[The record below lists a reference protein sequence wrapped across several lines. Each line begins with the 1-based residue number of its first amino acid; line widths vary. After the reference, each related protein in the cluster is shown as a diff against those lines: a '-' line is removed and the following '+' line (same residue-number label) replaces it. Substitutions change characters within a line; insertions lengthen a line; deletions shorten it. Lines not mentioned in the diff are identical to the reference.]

1 MSILKEIE
9 NQAMQ
14 LSDTDRGR
22 LVHDLISSFNQ
33 PISNPDRY
41 EDEIQQRIAKIK
53 SGTAKGIS
61 TDQIFSIIENRY
73 A

>member
-1 MSILKEIE
+1 MAILKKVE
-9 NQAMQ
+9 NQAMR

-22 LVHDLISSFNQ
+22 LVHDLISSFNK
-33 PISNPDRY
+33 PISNPDEY

-61 TDQIFSIIENRY
+61 TDQVFSIIENKY